1 MDATQVAT
9 RLRSLRDRVDEA
21 LKDPRL
27 GCFDYG
33 MFAEFFERYARIRD
47 QLRSQHAP
55 VFADTPMRETPKPSG
70 TRDFEGRGYIER
82 RHLELLR
89 RDLNDC
95 LDLIPLL
102 RSPPQREGGP
112 ETDSNSVFVVHGHD
126 EARES
131 VARLLERLGLKPII
145 LHEQPNWGR
154 TIIEKFESHAAV
166 GFAVVLL
173 TPDDVGSAASD
184 PEALKPRAR
193 QNVIFELG
201 FFVAALGRR
210 RVFALYK
217 GDVDLPTDYTG
228 VVYTPLDPAD
238 GWQLKLARELKHAGL
253 DVDLNKV
260 V

>member
-1 MDATQVAT
+1 MNATQLAT

-21 LKDPRL
+21 LKDPQPRF
-27 GCFDYG
+27 FDYG
-33 MFAEFFERYARIRD
+33 MFAEFFERYARMRD
-47 QLRSQHAP
+47 QLRAQFAP
-55 VFADTPMRETPKPSG
+55 VFAEVPVRQTPKSSG
-70 TRDFEGRGYIER
+70 TPDFDGRGYIER

-89 RDLNDC
+89 RDLDDC
-95 LDLIPLL
+95 LDLVPLL
-102 RSPPQREGGP
+102 RSPPEREP
-112 ETDSNSVFVVHGHD
+112 ETDPNSVFVVHGND
-126 EARES
+126 ETRER

-145 LHEQPNWGR
+145 LHEQPNQGR

-173 TPDDVGSAASD
+173 TPDDVGSAAFE
-184 PEALKPRAR
+184 PEELKPRAR

-210 RVFALYK
+210 RVCALYK
-217 GDVDLPTDYTG
+217 GDVELPTDYTG
-228 VVYTPLDPAD
+228 VVYTPMDPAD

-253 DVDLNKV
+253 DVDLNRV

>member
-1 MDATQVAT
+1 MNATQVAT

-27 GCFDYG
+27 RCFDYG
-33 MFAEFFERYARIRD
+33 MFAEFFERYARMRN
-47 QLRSQHAP
+47 QLRVQFASVFVDIP
-55 VFADTPMRETPKPSG
+55 VREIPKSTGTP
-70 TRDFEGRGYIER
+70 DFEGRGYIER

-89 RDLNDC
+89 RDLDDC
-95 LDLIPLL
+95 LDLVPLL
-102 RSPPQREGGP
+102 RSAP
-112 ETDSNSVFVVHGHD
+112 ELEPGTDPDSVFVVHGHD
-126 EARES
+126 EVRER
-131 VARLLERLGLKPII
+131 VARLRERLGLKPII
-145 LHEQPNWGR
+145 LHEQPDQGR

-173 TPDDVGSAASD
+173 TPDDVGSAAFE
-184 PEALKPRAR
+184 PQALMPRAR

-210 RVFALYK
+210 RVCALYK
-217 GDVDLPTDYTG
+217 GGVELPTDYTG
-228 VVYTPLDPAD
+228 VVYTPMDPAD

-253 DVDLNKV
+253 DVDLNRV

>member
-1 MDATQVAT
+1 MNATQVAT

-21 LKDPRL
+21 LKDPRPRW
-27 GCFDYG
+27 FDYG
-33 MFAEFFERYARIRD
+33 MFAEFFERYARMRN
-47 QLRSQHAP
+47 QLRVQFAP
-55 VFADTPMRETPKPSG
+55 VFVDIPVRETPKSSG
-70 TRDFEGRGYIER
+70 TPDFEGRGYIER

-89 RDLNDC
+89 RDLDDC
-95 LDLIPLL
+95 LDLVPLL
-102 RSPPQREGGP
+102 RSPPERELEPGIDP
-112 ETDSNSVFVVHGHD
+112 DSVFVVHGHD
-126 EARES
+126 EARER

-145 LHEQPNWGR
+145 LHEQPDQGR

-173 TPDDVGSAASD
+173 TPDDVGSAAFE
-184 PEALKPRAR
+184 PQALKPRAR

-210 RVFALYK
+210 RVCALYK
-217 GDVDLPTDYTG
+217 GDVELPTDYTG
-228 VVYTPLDPAD
+228 VVYTPMDPAD

-253 DVDLNKV
+253 DVDLNRV